1 MELASPLPPQPPWLM
16 DTRGHLLKW
25 QDSQPCEGGVAS
37 HLPPP
42 PAPAMAS
49 QPPELWVGS
58 VSQPEAPATDTYQ
71 CKAKL
76 CCLQVASGRRHWS
89 LRQLWKPCTTVRAPL
104 VSVGEHGPVLP
115 SPKVIAASAVSIP

>member
-42 PAPAMAS
+42 P
-49 QPPELWVGS
+49 PPPWR
-58 VSQPEAPATDTYQ
+58 VS
-71 CKAKL
+71 
-76 CCLQVASGRRHWS
+76 LQSSGWAVSPS
-89 LRQLWKPCTTVRAPL
+89 LR
-104 VSVGEHGPVLP
+104 HLP
-115 SPKVIAASAVSIP
+115 RTPISAKQNSAVCRWPRGEDTGPFASFGSHAPQ